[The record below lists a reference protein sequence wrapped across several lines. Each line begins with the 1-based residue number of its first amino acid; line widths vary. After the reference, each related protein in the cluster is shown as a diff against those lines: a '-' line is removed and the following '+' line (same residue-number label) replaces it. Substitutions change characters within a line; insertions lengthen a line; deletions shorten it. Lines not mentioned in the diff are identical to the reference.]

1 MIVDIYIGNYKLDTF
16 KDESAELNNSIAN
29 VNDITKNTTEYTKS
43 FTVPA
48 SHINNKVFKH
58 YYNANIDNTFD
69 ARVKVAG
76 RIDLKGI
83 PFKYGKWRLAKVQ
96 VKQGKPY
103 AYTIN
108 FWGNLVS
115 LKDKFKDDLLS
126 DLDLSD
132 FDHNYNSDNV
142 LSGLSLTGPFSF
154 FSGNMIYNLFSKKQL
169 YYNGIVSDN
178 VNTATLANIAW
189 AGGADTGVFW
199 RDLNPSIKAI
209 KIIEAIEDKYDVT
222 FSRDF
227 FGRSEFTDL
236 FLWLNNGSAVR
247 GGTARVDFTGGS
259 TTYVNLTTDTATFP
273 IQFTNINN
281 RTYFT
286 TVLRITP
293 DTGYETVPY
302 TITTYRN
309 GVAVSAIE
317 KTGTSAIT
325 QTVSTIITGSENVEV
340 YYDITATEIF
350 GYDVQFDQIRKVVT
364 SGTTVSTV
372 FITTGSDSLSFDFI
386 VSENIPKI
394 KVIDFMSGLFRM
406 FKLVVI
412 ADRYDNV
419 YINTLK
425 DYYAQGKLYNLTRY
439 IDFTTNDVERGT
451 LLNQINFNF
460 EEPTTILNAQFKLNT
475 SQAYGDEDLTIKDE
489 DGLLLDGESLEV
501 KVPFEQFIYERLND
515 LNDSV
520 QTNVMYGGI
529 FNEQIEKVN
538 PAPHLFYN
546 SYQNATSK
554 PIAFIDDTDTR
565 VRVNFIN
572 TPTHTQGFVEPQY
585 STIFSEEFN
594 EWDGSLISNT
604 LYTNYYEDY
613 INSIFNI
620 KRRNFS
626 YTAKNVPFRIMTK
639 LNLNDVIQI
648 GQNYFRIDNYNFN
661 LLTGDVSFKLINS
674 FDNRLNV
681 FNIDREQIFVDYQEQ
696 TTTAYVTNLDNFDYN
711 STEVW
716 VSATASGNIVSFNFD
731 LNDTGLD
738 RSAVVT
744 IINSETLQEI
754 DVTVFQTATT
764 VSFDT
769 DVITFDTN
777 LITWDNG

>member
-1 MIVDIYIGNYKLDTF
+1 MIVDIYIGNYKIDTF

-69 ARVKVAG
+69 ARVKVSG

-142 LSGLSLTGPFSF
+142 ISGLSLTGPFSF
-154 FSGNMIYNLFSKKQL
+154 FAGNMIYNLFLKKQL

-209 KIIEAIEDKYDVT
+209 KIIEAIEAKYDVT

-236 FLWLNNGSAVR
+236 FMWLNNGSAVR
-247 GGTARVDFTGGS
+247 GGSKIVNFTGGS
-259 TTYVNLTTDTATFP
+259 TAYVNLSTDIATFEP
-273 IQFTNINN
+273 TFTDFNN
-281 RTYFT
+281 RLYYL

-302 TITTYRN
+302 TIITYRN
-309 GVAVSAIE
+309 GIAISSIE

-325 QTVSTIITGSENVEV
+325 QTWTSGFLDSETVEV
-340 YYDITATEIF
+340 YYEIVTSEIF
-350 GYDVQFDQIRKVVT
+350 GYDVQYEQTERDVV
-364 SGTTVSTV
+364 SGTTTNTL
-372 FITTGSDSLSFDFI
+372 FITTGSDSLSFNFV

-425 DYYAQGKLYNLTRY
+425 DYYAQGQLYNFTRY
-439 IDFTTNDVERGT
+439 IDFTTNEVDRGT

-460 EEPTTILNAQFKLNT
+460 EEPTTILNSQFKLNT

-501 KVPFEQFIYERLND
+501 KVPFEQIIYERLND

-520 QTNVMYGGI
+520 QTSVMYGGI

-546 SYQNATSK
+546 SYQNVTSK
-554 PIAFIDDTDTR
+554 PIALIDDTDTR
-565 VRVNFIN
+565 VRLDFLN
-572 TPTHTQGFVEPQY
+572 TPSHTQGFVEPQY

-604 LYTNYYEDY
+604 LYTNYYKDY
-613 INSIFNI
+613 IESIFNI
-620 KRRNFS
+620 KRRNFNF
-626 YTAKNVPFRIMTK
+626 TAKNVPFRIMTK
-639 LNLNDVIQI
+639 LQLNDVIQVK
-648 GQNYFRIDNYNFN
+648 QDYYRIDNYNFN
-661 LLTGDVSFKLINS
+661 LLNGDVSLKLINS

-681 FNIDREQIFVDYQEQ
+681 FDVDRRSITVDYQEQ
-696 TTTAYVTNLDNFDYN
+696 TQTVYVTNLDNFDYN
-711 STEVW
+711 STELW
-716 VSATASGNIVSFNFD
+716 VSATASGNVVSIIFD
-731 LNDTGLD
+731 VNETGLD
-738 RSAVVT
+738 RGAIVT

-754 DVTVFQTATT
+754 DINVFQTANTA
-764 VSFDT
+764 SFDSGE
-769 DVITFDTN
+769 ITFDSN

>member
-48 SHINNKVFKH
+48 SHVNNKVFKH
-58 YYNANIDNTFD
+58 YYNADIDNTFD
-69 ARVKVAG
+69 ARVKVDG

-115 LKDKFKDDLLS
+115 LKDKFKDDLLNV
-126 DLDLSD
+126 LDLSD
-132 FDHNYNSDNV
+132 YDHLYNSTNIKA
-142 LSGLSLTGPFSF
+142 GLTNSL
-154 FSGNMIYNLFSKKQL
+154 FSGDLIYNLFSKKQL
-169 YYNGIVSDN
+169 YYNGINTDN
-178 VNTATLANIAW
+178 VNTATLANVAW
-189 AGGADTGVFW
+189 GGGSNVGVFW
-199 RDLNPSIKAI
+199 RDLNPSIKII
-209 KIIEAIEDKYDVT
+209 KIIEAIEQKYNVV

-227 FGRSEFTDL
+227 FGRTEFTDL
-236 FLWLNNGSAVR
+236 FMWLNNGDSVR
-247 GGTARVDFTGGS
+247 GGTKRVNFTSGS
-259 TTYVNLTTDTATFP
+259 SAYVNLTTDVATFP
-273 IQFTNINN
+273 IDFTDFNN

-286 TVLRITP
+286 TVLIITP
-293 DTGYETVPY
+293 ATGFESVPY
-302 TITTYRN
+302 TITTYQN
-309 GVAVSAIE
+309 GVAISRIE
-317 KTGTSAIT
+317 STGTGTIT
-325 QTVSTIITGSENVEV
+325 QTFQTVLPDVNSVNV
-340 YYDITATEIF
+340 YYEITTQEIF
-350 GYDVQFDQIRKVVT
+350 SYNVQYNQIRRVVT
-364 SGTTVSTV
+364 SGTTIPTT
-372 FITTGSDSLSFDFI
+372 FITNGSDNLTFDFI

-419 YINTLK
+419 YINTLN

-439 IDFTTNDVERGT
+439 IDFSSNDVDRGT
-451 LLNQINFNF
+451 ILNQINFNF
-460 EEPTTILNAQFKLNT
+460 QEPTTILNSQFKLNT
-475 SQAYGDEDLTIKDE
+475 STAYGDEDLTLKDQNG
-489 DGLLLDGESLEV
+489 DLLDGESLDV
-501 KVPFEQFIYERLND
+501 KVPFEQIIYERLND
-515 LNDSV
+515 INDNV
-520 QTNVMYGGI
+520 QTNIMYAGI
-529 FNEQIEKVN
+529 FNAQIEKSN

-546 SYQNATSK
+546 TNQNITSK
-554 PIAFIDDTDTR
+554 PLAFRNDAN
-565 VRVNFIN
+565 VKEQLNFVNV
-572 TPTHTQGFVEPQY
+572 PSHTQGFILPQY

-594 EWDGSLISNT
+594 EWDGNLISNT
-604 LYTNYYEDY
+604 LYSNYYKNY
-613 INSIFNI
+613 IDSIFNI

-639 LNLNDVIQI
+639 LELNDVIQI
-648 GQNYFRIDNYNFN
+648 NQNYFRIDNYNFN
-661 LLTGDVSFKLINS
+661 LNTGDVTFKLLNS

-681 FNIDREQIFVDYQEQ
+681 FNVDRRNIFVDYQAQ
-696 TTTAYVTNLDNFDYN
+696 STTVYVTNLENFDFN
-711 STEVW
+711 STEIW
-716 VSATASGNIVSFNFD
+716 VSATALNNNVTINID

-738 RSAVVT
+738 RGAVLT

-754 DVTVFQTATT
+754 DVNIFQTGNI
-764 VSFDT
+764 VSFDSDT
-769 DVITFDTN
+769 ITFDSN

>member
-16 KDESAELNNSIAN
+16 KDESVELNNSIAN

-69 ARVKVAG
+69 ARVKVSG

-126 DLDLSD
+126 DLDLSA

-142 LSGLSLTGPFSF
+142 LSGLSTTGAFSF

-169 YYNGIVSDN
+169 YYNGIGSDN

-189 AGGADTGVFW
+189 AGGSNTGVFW

-209 KIIEAIEDKYDVT
+209 KIIEAIENKYDVT

-227 FGRSEFTDL
+227 FGRTEFTDL
-236 FLWLNNGSAVR
+236 FLWLNNGDSIK
-247 GGTARVDFTGGS
+247 GGTKRVNFTGGS
-259 TTYVNLTTDTATFP
+259 TTYVNLATDVATFP
-273 IQFTNINN
+273 VSWISFNFRQYFIN
-281 RTYFT
+281 
-286 TVLRITP
+286 VIRITP

-309 GVAVSAIE
+309 GVAISSIE
-317 KTGTSAIT
+317 KTGSSAIS
-325 QTVSTIITGSENVEV
+325 QTISTTEGSEDIEV
-340 YYDITATEIF
+340 YYEITTGEIF
-350 GYDVQFDQIRKVVT
+350 SYDVQFDQNKKVVT
-364 SGTTVSTV
+364 AGTTVNTTY
-372 FITTGSDSLSFDFI
+372 ITTGLDSLTFDFV

-394 KVIDFMSGLFRM
+394 KVIDFLSGLFRM

-425 DYYAQGKLYNLTRY
+425 DYYAQGKLYNFTRY
-439 IDFTTNDVERGT
+439 VDFTSNEVERGN

-460 EEPTTILNAQFKLNT
+460 EEPTTILNSQFKLNT
-475 SQAYGDEDLTIKDE
+475 SVAYGDEDLTIRDE

-515 LNDSV
+515 LNDNV
-520 QTNVMYGGI
+520 QTGVMYGGI

-546 SYQNATSK
+546 SYQNVTSK

-565 VRVNFIN
+565 VRVNFLN
-572 TPTHTQGFVEPQY
+572 TPSHTQGFVEPQY

-604 LYTNYYEDY
+604 LYTNYYKDY
-613 INSIFNI
+613 IESIFNI
-620 KRRNFS
+620 KRRNFT
-626 YTAKNVPFRIMTK
+626 YTAKNVPYRIMTK
-639 LNLNDVIQI
+639 LQLNDVIQI
-648 GQNYFRIDNYNFN
+648 LNNYYRIDNYNFN
-661 LLTGDVSFKLINS
+661 LLNGDVSLKLINS

-681 FNIDREQIFVDYQEQ
+681 FNVDRRQVFVNYEEQ
-696 TTTAYVTNLDNFDYN
+696 TTTVYVTNLANFDYN
-711 STEVW
+711 STELW
-716 VSATASGNIVSFNFD
+716 VSATASGNVVSLNFD
-731 LNDTGLD
+731 ENDTSLD
-738 RSAVVT
+738 RSAIVT
-744 IINSETLQEI
+744 IINSQTLQQVE
-754 DVTVFQTATT
+754 VTVFQTARG
-764 VSFDT
+764 V
-769 DVITFDTN
+769 TFDNNIVTFDSN
-777 LITWDNG
+777 KITWDNG

>member
-29 VNDITKNTTEYTKS
+29 VNDITKNTTEYTKT

-69 ARVKVAG
+69 ARTKVAG

-115 LKDKFKDDLLS
+115 LNTKFGDDLLS

-142 LSGLSLTGPFSF
+142 ISGLSTTGAFSF

-178 VNTATLANIAW
+178 VNTSTLANIAW
-189 AGGADTGVFW
+189 SGGSATGVFW
-199 RDLNPSIKAI
+199 RDLNPSLKII
-209 KIIEAIEDKYDVT
+209 KIIEAIEDKYNVV

-227 FGRSEFTDL
+227 FGRTEFTDL
-236 FLWLNNGSAVR
+236 FMWLNNGDSVR
-247 GGTARVDFTGGS
+247 GGSKRVNFTGGS
-259 TTYVNLTTDTATFP
+259 TAYVNLTTDIAIFEP
-273 IQFTNINN
+273 
-281 RTYFT
+281 TYTDFNDRLYYV

-293 DTGYETVPY
+293 DTGYETTPY
-302 TITTYRN
+302 TIITYRN
-309 GVAVSAIE
+309 GVAISSIE

-325 QTVSTIITGSENVEV
+325 QTWNSGLLDSETVEV
-340 YYDITATEIF
+340 YYEIVTAEIF
-350 GYDVQFDQIRKVVT
+350 GYDVQYDQSEREVVAGVTT
-364 SGTTVSTV
+364 STL
-372 FITTGSDSLSFDFI
+372 FITTGSDSLTFNFVI
-386 VSENIPKI
+386 SENIPKI
-394 KVIDFMSGLFRM
+394 KVIDFMAGLFRM

-425 DYYAQGKLYNLTRY
+425 DYYAQGKLYNFTRY
-439 IDFTTNDVERGT
+439 VDFTSNEVERGT

-460 EEPTTILNAQFKLNT
+460 EEPTTILNSQFKLNT
-475 SQAYGDEDLTIKDE
+475 SQAYGDEDLTIKDS
-489 DGLLLDGESLEV
+489 DGVLLDGESLEV
-501 KVPFEQFIYERLND
+501 KLPFEQFIYERLSD

-520 QTNVMYGGI
+520 QTSVMYGGI

-538 PAPHLFYN
+538 PAPHIFYN
-546 SYQNATSK
+546 SYQNVTSK
-554 PIAFIDDTDTR
+554 PIAVIDDTDTR
-565 VRVNFIN
+565 VRLNFLN
-572 TPTHTQGFVEPQY
+572 TPSHTQGFVEPQY

-594 EWDGSLISNT
+594 EWDGLLISNT

-613 INSIFNI
+613 INAIFNI

-626 YTAKNVPFRIMTK
+626 FTCKNVPFRIMTK
-639 LNLNDVIQI
+639 LQLNDVIQI
-648 GQNYFRIDNYNFN
+648 KQNYYRIDNYNFN
-661 LLTGDVSFKLINS
+661 LNNGDVTLKLINS

-681 FNIDREQIFVDYQEQ
+681 FNVDRRLVYVDYQEQ
-696 TTTAYVTNLDNFDYN
+696 TTTVYVTNLDNFDYN
-711 STEVW
+711 STELW
-716 VSATASGNIVSFNFD
+716 VSATASGNVVSLNFD
-731 LNDTGLD
+731 ENDTGLE

-744 IINSETLQEI
+744 IINSETLQEV
-754 DVTVFQTATT
+754 DVTVIQTPSTA
-764 VSFDT
+764 SFDSGE
-769 DVITFDTN
+769 ITFDSN

>member
-115 LKDKFKDDLLS
+115 LKDKFKDDLLNV
-126 DLDLSD
+126 LDLSD
-132 FDHNYNSDNV
+132 YDHEYNSTNIK
-142 LSGLSLTGPFSF
+142 SGLTNSL
-154 FSGNMIYNLFSKKQL
+154 FSGNVIYNLFSKKQL

-178 VNTATLANIAW
+178 TNTATLANIAW
-189 AGGADTGVFW
+189 SGGSNVGVFW
-199 RDLNPSIKAI
+199 RDLNPSIKII
-209 KIIEAIEDKYDVT
+209 KIIEAIEAKYDVT

-227 FGRSEFTDL
+227 FGRTEFSDL
-236 FLWLNNGSAVR
+236 FMWLSNGDNVKGDTKRINFTAGSA
-247 GGTARVDFTGGS
+247 
-259 TTYVNLTTDTATFP
+259 YMNLTTDVASFP
-273 IQFTNINN
+273 VSWTNINN

-293 DTGYETVPY
+293 NIGYETVPY
-302 TITTYRN
+302 TITTYRD
-309 GVAVSAIE
+309 GSVISRIE
-317 KTGTSAIT
+317 KTGNSVIT
-325 QTVSTIITGSENVEV
+325 QTWTSSFADSATVNVYYEITTAEIFSYNVE
-340 YYDITATEIF
+340 Y
-350 GYDVQFDQIRKVVT
+350 QQLRKVVT
-364 SGTTVSTV
+364 SGVTVSTT
-372 FITTGSDSLSFDFI
+372 FITTGLDTLTFDFI
-386 VSENIPKI
+386 ISENIPKI
-394 KVIDFMSGLFRM
+394 KVIDFMSALFRM

-419 YINTLK
+419 YINTLN
-425 DYYAQGKLYNLTRY
+425 DYYAQGKLYNLTKY
-439 IDFTTNDVERGT
+439 IDFTSNDVERGT

-460 EEPTTILNAQFKLNT
+460 EEPTTILNSQFKLNT
-475 SQAYGDEDLTIKDE
+475 STAYGDEDLTIRDE
-489 DGLLLDGESLEV
+489 NGQLLDGESLDV
-501 KVPFEQFIYERLND
+501 KVPFEQIIYERLND
-515 LNDSV
+515 INDNV

-546 SYQNATSK
+546 SNQNVSSK
-554 PIAFIDDTDTR
+554 PIAFRND
-565 VRVNFIN
+565 VNVKEQLNFLNI
-572 TPTHTQGFVEPQY
+572 PSHTQGFIEPQY

-594 EWDGSLISNT
+594 EWDGNLISNT

-648 GQNYFRIDNYNFN
+648 NQNYFRIDNYNFN
-661 LLTGDVSFKLINS
+661 LLNGDVSFKLINS

-681 FNIDREQIFVDYQEQ
+681 FNIDRREIIVDYQEQ

-711 STEVW
+711 STEIW
-716 VSATASGNIVSFNFD
+716 VSATASGSVVSFNFD
-731 LNDTGLD
+731 ENDTGLD
-738 RSAVVT
+738 RSAIVT
-744 IINSETLQEI
+744 IINSQTLQEI
-754 DVTVFQTATT
+754 EVTVFQTAGV
-764 VSFDT
+764 VSFDSGA
-769 DVITFDTN
+769 ITFDSN

>member
-16 KDESAELNNSIAN
+16 KDESAELNNSITN

-69 ARVKVAG
+69 ARVKVSG

-142 LSGLSLTGPFSF
+142 ISGLSLTGAFSF
-154 FSGNMIYNLFSKKQL
+154 FAGNMIYNLFSKKQL

-209 KIIEAIEDKYDVT
+209 KIIEAIEAKYGVT

-236 FLWLNNGSAVR
+236 FMWLNNGSAVS
-247 GGTARVDFTGGS
+247 GGSKIVNFTGGS
-259 TTYVNLTTDTATFP
+259 TAYVNLSTDIATFEP
-273 IQFTNINN
+273 TFTDFNN
-281 RTYFT
+281 RLYYL

-302 TITTYRN
+302 TIITYRN
-309 GVAVSAIE
+309 GVAISSIE

-325 QTVSTIITGSENVEV
+325 QTWTSGFLDSETVEV
-340 YYDITATEIF
+340 YYEIVTSEIF
-350 GYDVQFDQIRKVVT
+350 GYDVQYEQTEREVISGVT
-364 SGTTVSTV
+364 TNTL
-372 FITTGSDSLSFDFI
+372 FITTGSDSLTFNFV

-425 DYYAQGKLYNLTRY
+425 DYYAQGQLYNFTRY
-439 IDFTTNDVERGT
+439 IDFTSNEVERGT

-460 EEPTTILNAQFKLNT
+460 EEPTTILNSQFKLNT

-501 KVPFEQFIYERLND
+501 KVPFEQIIYERLND

-520 QTNVMYGGI
+520 QTSVMYGGI

-546 SYQNATSK
+546 SYQNVTSK
-554 PIAFIDDTDTR
+554 PIALIDDTDTR
-565 VRVNFIN
+565 VRLDFLN
-572 TPTHTQGFVEPQY
+572 TPSHTQGFVEPQY

-594 EWDGSLISNT
+594 EWDGNLITNT

-620 KRRNFS
+620 KRRNFNF
-626 YTAKNVPFRIMTK
+626 TAKNVPFRIMTK
-639 LNLNDVIQI
+639 LQLNDVIQVLN
-648 GQNYFRIDNYNFN
+648 NYYRIDNYNFN
-661 LLTGDVSFKLINS
+661 LLNGDVSLKLINS

-681 FNIDREQIFVDYQEQ
+681 FDVDRRSITVDYQEQ
-696 TTTAYVTNLDNFDYN
+696 TVTVYVTNLDNFDYN
-711 STEVW
+711 STELW
-716 VSATASGNIVSFNFD
+716 VSATASGNVVSIIFD
-731 LNDTGLD
+731 VNETGLD
-738 RSAVVT
+738 RGAIVT

-754 DVTVFQTATT
+754 DVTVFQTANTA
-764 VSFDT
+764 SFDSGE
-769 DVITFDTN
+769 ITFDSN

>member
-69 ARVKVAG
+69 ARIKVDG

-115 LKDKFKDDLLS
+115 LKDKFKDDLLNV
-126 DLDLSD
+126 LDLSD
-132 FDHNYNSDNV
+132 YNHQYNSTNIKT
-142 LSGLSLTGPFSF
+142 GLTGSL
-154 FSGNMIYNLFSKKQL
+154 FSGDLIYNLFSKKQL
-169 YYNGIVSDN
+169 YYKSNASDN
-178 VNTATLANIAW
+178 VNTSTLANIAW
-189 AGGADTGVFW
+189 GGGANVGVFW
-199 RDLNPSIKAI
+199 RDLKPSIKII
-209 KIIEAIEDKYDVT
+209 KIIEAIEQKYNVV

-236 FLWLNNGSAVR
+236 FMWLNNGDNIK
-247 GGTARVDFTGGS
+247 GGTKKINFTSGS
-259 TTYVNLTTDTATFP
+259 TYVNLTTDVATFP
-273 IQFTNINN
+273 VNYDDFNN

-293 DTGYETVPY
+293 DIGYESVPY

-309 GVAVSAIE
+309 GNVLSKIE
-317 KTGTSAIT
+317 KTGNGVIT
-325 QTVSTIITGSENVEV
+325 QTFGSFQENINSVSV
-340 YYDITATEIF
+340 YYEITTSEIF
-350 GYDVQFDQIRKVVT
+350 SYDVEYQQIRRVVT
-364 SGTTVSTV
+364 SGTTVSTS
-372 FITTGSDSLSFDFI
+372 FFTIGSDTLTFDFI
-386 VSENIPKI
+386 VSDNIPKI
-394 KVIDFMSGLFRM
+394 KVIDFLAGLFRM

-419 YINTLK
+419 YINTLN
-425 DYYAQGKLYNLTRY
+425 DYYAQGKLYNLTKY
-439 IDFTTNDVERGT
+439 IDFSSNEVERGN

-460 EEPTTILNAQFKLNT
+460 EEPTTILNTQFKLNT
-475 SQAYGDEDLTIKDE
+475 STAYGDEDLTIRDE
-489 DGLLLDGESLEV
+489 NGVLLDGESLEV
-501 KVPFEQFIYERLND
+501 KVPFEQIIYERLND
-515 LNDSV
+515 LNDNV
-520 QTNVMYGGI
+520 QTNIMYAGI
-529 FNEQIEKVN
+529 FNAQIEKAN

-546 SYQNATSK
+546 SNQNITSK
-554 PIAFIDDTDTR
+554 PLAFRNDANAKERLDFLN
-565 VRVNFIN
+565 V
-572 TPTHTQGFVEPQY
+572 PSHTQGFEQPIY

-594 EWDGSLISNT
+594 EWDGNIISNT
-604 LYTNYYEDY
+604 LYTNYYKNY
-613 INSIFNI
+613 IESIFNI
-620 KRRNFS
+620 KRRNFN

-639 LNLNDVIQI
+639 LQLNDVIQI
-648 GQNYFRIDNYNFN
+648 NQNYFRIDNYNFN
-661 LLTGDVSFKLINS
+661 LNTGDVTFKLINS

-681 FNIDREQIFVDYQEQ
+681 FDVDRKNVFVNYQEQ
-696 TTTAYVTNLDNFDYN
+696 STTVYVTNLNNFDYN
-711 STEVW
+711 STELW
-716 VSATASGNIVSFNFD
+716 VSATASGNVVSLNFD
-731 LNDTGLD
+731 LNDSGLD
-738 RSAVVT
+738 RSATVT

-754 DVTVFQTATT
+754 DITVFQTKKAM
-764 VSFDT
+764 
-769 DVITFDTN
+769 TFDDNITTFDSN
-777 LITWDNG
+777 KITWDNG